1 MNKAFGDEPF
11 VITPPTSNS
20 DGTFSY
26 ESSNQSVATISGN
39 TVTIVGAGSTT
50 ITATQAATDNYSSG
64 SISAT
69 FVVEPFATIDVG
81 LVDPTINTILSLS
94 KSANFATDNL
104 VRVHF
109 SKEDWYIEFPN
120 LIFRVKD
127 SAQNIYDFYYDSYSS
142 TIVTNSDGSY
152 YAVISAEGKTFG
164 DTLDYI
170 TMRDYWANGAGSS
183 TPTYKTRV
191 LNATFNQSLVSL
203 NTR

>member
-20 DGTFSY
+20 NGTFSY

-109 SKEDWYIEFPN
+109 SKANNIEFSN

-127 SAQNIYDFYYDSYSS
+127 SDHNIHDFYYDSYSS
-142 TIVTNSDGSY
+142 TLVTNSDGNY

-170 TMRDYWANGAGSS
+170 TMRDYWANGASSS